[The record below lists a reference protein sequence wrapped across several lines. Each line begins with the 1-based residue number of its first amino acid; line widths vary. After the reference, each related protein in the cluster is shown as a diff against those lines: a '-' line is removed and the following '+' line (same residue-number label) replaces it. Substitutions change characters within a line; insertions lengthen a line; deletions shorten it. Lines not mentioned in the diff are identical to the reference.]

1 MKKDAEL
8 RQGSKSSVSIP
19 AYKTLEN
26 PPVCVCADK
35 FETAPFEVML
45 KVCAFLIFHPTK
57 KLPPG
62 RCESTRAGIKKT
74 QNKTKQK
81 KTKSSLMCCQDVLA
95 GRVQLHLQPQQQ
107 QLRLNLYTRHGRII
121 PTLFSLNSC
130 CSPLLSVC
138 VLPHRASPD
147 RVFKPFETS
156 AING

>member
-81 KTKSSLMCCQDVLA
+81 KTEFTDVLSRRLGWEGAASLAATTATTEIEPLHQAWEDHPDAVFSELLLFSSFICLCTSAPCFSRSSL
-95 GRVQLHLQPQQQ
+95 
-107 QLRLNLYTRHGRII
+107 
-121 PTLFSLNSC
+121 
-130 CSPLLSVC
+130 
-138 VLPHRASPD
+138 
-147 RVFKPFETS
+147 
-156 AING
+156 